1 MALSRWKCWFL
12 SWTMLALRKCYNSSN
27 EDRFPQKRCWIRTS
41 RSNQWR
47 YKAKSNI
54 SLHQLV
60 LFHSEVMTID
70 HNDGYGGISNH
81 ISNTTQFMISS
92 VTNSTSVHKVMHKS
106 QHISIN
112 GNMFNLLHC
121 NIGTAGRYQYCNV
134 SLQRFHPLICTWWIY
149 GAFSLLLNGKPL

>member
-1 MALSRWKCWFL
+1 MFSSPFMALSRWKCWFL

-81 ISNTTQFMISS
+81 ISNTTQYLISS
-92 VTNSTSVHKVMHKS
+92 LESPFIRWCIKVNIFPSMGICLIFYIATSAQQEDTNIAMC
-106 QHISIN
+106 
-112 GNMFNLLHC
+112 HC
-121 NIGTAGRYQYCNV
+121 NGFIHSFALGEFMEPLV
-134 SLQRFHPLICTWWIY
+134 SY
-149 GAFSLLLNGKPL
+149 